1 MTERLN
7 DSPRI
12 FLGLGANV
20 GNREENLRTALRWL
34 PPKCRVVAVSSVYR
48 SEAMVLEGQ
57 PPGPEFR
64 NAACEIETELSAHEL
79 LAHVKEIEHAIGRR
93 PAPRWS
99 ARPIDIDILLYGDQ
113 NIDTP
118 ELRVPHPLME
128 ERAFVLLP
136 LAEIAGEVLVPGMG
150 RRVSDLAA
158 AVDCSGVEVVG
169 RSVD

>member
-1 MTERLN
+1 M
-7 DSPRI
+7 PRI

-34 PPKCRVVAVSSVYR
+34 APRCRVVAVSSVYR
-48 SEAMVLEGQ
+48 SEAMALEGQ

-64 NAACEIETELSAHEL
+64 NAACEIETELSPHEL

-113 NIDTP
+113 IIDTP
-118 ELRVPHPLME
+118 ELQVPHRLML
-128 ERAFVLLP
+128 ERAFVLAP
-136 LAEIAGEVLVPGMG
+136 LAEIAGEVVVPGVG
-150 RRVSDLAA
+150 RRVSELAA
-158 AVDCSGVEVVG
+158 AVDSSGVEVVG
-169 RSVD
+169 DLEVGG